1 MYNPASMCSPAYRCN
16 VIPLMVVSEMV
27 CEPVHRVVLLPDVDM
42 SNPTSNSGKFMD
54 KKLQALVNDPPLLLY
69 PPLSSFITIFISIK
83 TDITNHIYHNAT

>member
-27 CEPVHRVVLLPDVDM
+27 CEPVHRVVSLPDVDM

-54 KKLQALVNDPPLLLY
+54 KKLQALVNETPPSCSIPLFHHLLQYL
-69 PPLSSFITIFISIK
+69 FQ
-83 TDITNHIYHNAT
+83 